1 MLMIAA
7 DRLWIKAL
15 HTTIDNFQQQLRTI
29 YGSIGLQFLFGG
41 LCREKWQLTHFLAH
55 FFGLILLVGRPTKR
69 ELAKVIRSRYFVRTL
84 VGLRGLFRARGL
96 TPLLAELKSVGS
108 ILRRMP
114 ARQPLASGPRVTKR

>member
-29 YGSIGLQFLFGG
+29 YGSIGLQFLIGG

-84 VGLRGLFRARGL
+84 VGLSGLFPAPGPP
-96 TPLLAELKSVGS
+96 PLLPYLSTVATL
-108 ILRRMP
+108 
-114 ARQPLASGPRVTKR
+114 